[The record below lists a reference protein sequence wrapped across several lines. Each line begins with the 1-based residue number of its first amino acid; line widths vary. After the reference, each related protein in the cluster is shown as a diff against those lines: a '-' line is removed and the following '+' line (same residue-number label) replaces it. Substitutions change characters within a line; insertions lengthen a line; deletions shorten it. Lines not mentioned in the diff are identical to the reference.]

1 MITLDQMSCT
11 APMPASMQAPAVGII
26 ILGTVL
32 VCSPQCL
39 LLCKHRAVGIILGTA
54 LVYSPQCL
62 LLCKHRAV
70 GLILGTVLVVQH
82 L

>member
-1 MITLDQMSCT
+1 MHGLQLATLRKPTIALDQMSCA
-11 APMPASMQAPAVGII
+11 APMTASAE
-26 ILGTVL
+26 
-32 VCSPQCL
+32 
-39 LLCKHRAVGIILGTA
+39 HRAAGIILGTA